1 MIIGFCGPIGAGKT
15 LAAHR
20 LIQHHGF
27 ARVRFADPLKSM
39 LRALGLSAMQTDGV
53 DKETPCDLL
62 GGRTPRHAMQT
73 LGTEWGRQC
82 IGPDLWV
89 RAWAR
94 VVEQSRGVDIV
105 ADDVR
110 FENEAVAIRA
120 RGGVIVRVVRPGAW
134 PGPSAH
140 ASEKGGFRADLTLKN
155 DGDVA
160 ALATAVDAL
169 VRDIGWARAG

>member
-1 MIIGFCGPIGAGKT
+1 M
-15 LAAHR
+15 
-20 LIQHHGF
+20 
-27 ARVRFADPLKSM
+27 
-39 LRALGLSAMQTDGV
+39 
-53 DKETPCDLL
+53 
-62 GGRTPRHAMQT
+62 
-73 LGTEWGRQC
+73 
-82 IGPDLWV
+82 

-94 VVEQSRGVDIV
+94 VVEQSPGANIV

-160 ALATAVDAL
+160 ALAAAVDAL